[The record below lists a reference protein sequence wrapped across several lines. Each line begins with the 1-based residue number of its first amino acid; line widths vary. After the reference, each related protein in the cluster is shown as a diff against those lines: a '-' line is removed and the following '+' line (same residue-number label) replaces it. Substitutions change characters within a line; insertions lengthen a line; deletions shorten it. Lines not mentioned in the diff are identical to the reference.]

1 MPIDRRDLML
11 GSFGAGLAM
20 SAGAGAASAAE
31 TADAPAPQSTFDIVP
46 AGGELDQSATIQLAI
61 QKAASSGS
69 VLTLPAGIY
78 AVGGLDLPSGTAIQ
92 GVPGRTVL
100 KLSGADFILKA
111 DGADNVS
118 LDGLILDGDDVP
130 ISQNAALL
138 QGNQTRHLQ
147 ITNCRI
153 FNSAE
158 NGIALQGCAGR
169 IAFCEIGK
177 IAKTGLFSNDA
188 GGMEIAHN
196 TIRDC
201 GDNGIQ
207 VWRSEPGDDG
217 TLVHANR
224 IQRIEAK
231 SGGSGQYGNGI
242 NVFRAG
248 AVVVSNNRISDC
260 SYSAVRDNSG
270 KNCQIVG
277 NSCSR
282 LGETA
287 IFVEF
292 AFDGAVIANNVIDTA
307 ASGISVTN
315 FNEGGHLATVQGNL
329 IRNLFFRKDNGGGGI
344 GIAAEADCAITG
356 NVIERSPGYGLFL
369 GWHKYLRDVTA
380 TGNLIRNCHI
390 GIGVSID
397 GEAGFA
403 LITDNMISG
412 SKNGAIRAMNGPKP
426 VGPDL
431 ATSSAESFRNLA
443 VYSNVGI

>member
-1 MPIDRRDLML
+1 MPIDRRNLML
-11 GSFGAGLAM
+11 GSFGAGLAL
-20 SAGAGAASAAE
+20 SASSAAAAE
-31 TADAPAPQSTFDIVP
+31 TSDAPLPQSSFDVVP
-46 AGGELDQSATIQLAI
+46 AGGELDQSATLQLAI
-61 QKAASSGS
+61 QNAASSGT
-69 VLTLPAGIY
+69 VLTLPAGVY

-100 KLSGADFILKA
+100 KLSGADFIFKANGA
-111 DGADNVS
+111 DGVS
-118 LDGLILDGDDVP
+118 LDGLILDGDGQP
-130 ISQNAALL
+130 LSQDAALL
-138 QGNQTRHLQ
+138 QANQTRHLQ
-147 ITNCRI
+147 ITNCRVL
-153 FNSAE
+153 NSAE

-169 IAFCEIGK
+169 VAHCEIGK

-188 GGMEIAHN
+188 AGMEIAHN
-196 TIRDC
+196 TVRDC

-217 TLVHANR
+217 TLIHANR
-224 IQRIEAK
+224 IQRIEAR

-260 SYSAVRDNSG
+260 TYSAVRDNSG
-270 KNCQIVG
+270 KNCQILG

-307 ASGISVTN
+307 ATGVSVTN

-369 GWHKYLRDVTA
+369 GWYKYLRDISA

-390 GIGVSID
+390 GIGVSTD
-397 GEAGFA
+397 GEAGYA

-412 SKNGAIRAMNGPKP
+412 SKDGAIRAMNGPKP

-431 ATSSAESFRNLA
+431 SASSAESFRNLA

>member
-1 MPIDRRDLML
+1 MPLDRRDLML
-11 GSFGAGLAM
+11 GGFGAGLAL
-20 SAGAGAASAAE
+20 SASAA
-31 TADAPAPQSTFDIVP
+31 TAADTSDAPAPQSTFDIVP
-46 AGGELDQSATIQLAI
+46 AGGELDQSATLQVAI
-61 QKAASSGS
+61 QNAASSGT

-78 AVGGLDLPSGTAIQ
+78 AVGGLDLPSGIAIQ

-111 DGADNVS
+111 NGADGVS
-118 LDGLILDGDDVP
+118 LNGLILDGDDQP
-130 ISQNAALL
+130 LPQDAALFEAKE
-138 QGNQTRHLQ
+138 TRHLE
-147 ITNCRI
+147 IANCRV

-158 NGIALQGCAGR
+158 NGIALQACGGR

-188 GGMEIAHN
+188 VGLEIAHN
-196 TIRDC
+196 TVRDC

-217 TLVHANR
+217 TLIHANR

-242 NVFRAG
+242 NIFRAG
-248 AVVVSNNRISDC
+248 AVVVSNNRIADC
-260 SYSAVRDNSG
+260 AYSAVRDNTG
-270 KNCQIVG
+270 KNCQILG

-307 ASGISVTN
+307 SSGISVTN
-315 FNEGGHLATVQGNL
+315 FNKGGHLAVVQGNL
-329 IRNLFFRKDNGGGGI
+329 VRNLFFRKGTGSGGI
-344 GIAAEADCAITG
+344 GIAAEADCSVTG
-356 NVIERSPGYGLFL
+356 NVVERSPGYGLFF
-369 GWHKYLRDVTA
+369 GWYSYLRDIAA

-390 GIGVSID
+390 GIGVSAD

-412 SKNGAIRAMNGPKP
+412 SKDGAIRAMNGPKP
-426 VGPDL
+426 IGPDL
-431 ATSSAESFRNLA
+431 AASSAESFRNLA

>member
-1 MPIDRRDLML
+1 MPIDRRNLML
-11 GSFGAGLAM
+11 GSFGAGLAL
-20 SAGAGAASAAE
+20 SASSAAAAE
-31 TADAPAPQSTFDIVP
+31 TSDAPLPQSSFDVVP
-46 AGGELDQSATIQLAI
+46 AGGELDQSATLQLAI
-61 QKAASSGS
+61 QNAASSGT

-78 AVGGLDLPSGTAIQ
+78 AVGGIDLPSGTAIQ

-111 DGADNVS
+111 NGADGVT
-118 LDGLILDGDDVP
+118 LDGLILDGDGQPLFQD
-130 ISQNAALL
+130 AALL
-138 QGNQTRHLQ
+138 QANQTRHLQ

-153 FNSAE
+153 LNSAE

-169 IAFCEIGK
+169 VAFCEIGK

-188 GGMEIAHN
+188 VGMEIAHN
-196 TIRDC
+196 TVRDC

-217 TLVHANR
+217 TLIHANR
-224 IQRIEAK
+224 IQRIEAR

-260 SYSAVRDNSG
+260 TYSAVRDNSG
-270 KNCQIVG
+270 KNCQIIG

-307 ASGISVTN
+307 ATGVSVTN

-369 GWHKYLRDVTA
+369 GWYKYLRDISA

-390 GIGVSID
+390 GIGVSTD
-397 GEAGFA
+397 GEAGYA

-412 SKNGAIRAMNGPKP
+412 SKDGAIRAMNGPKP

-431 ATSSAESFRNLA
+431 SASSAESFRNLA

>member
-11 GSFGAGLAM
+11 GSFGAGLAL
-20 SAGAGAASAAE
+20 SAGAGSARAAD
-31 TADAPAPQSTFDIVP
+31 TADAAPAQSSFDIVP
-46 AGGELDQSATIQLAI
+46 AGGELDQSATLQIAI
-61 QKAASSGS
+61 QNAASSGT
-69 VLTLPAGIY
+69 VLMLPAGTY
-78 AVGGLDLPSGTAIQ
+78 AVGGLDLPSGVAIR

-100 KLSGADFILKA
+100 KLSNADFIVKA
-111 DGADNVS
+111 DGADGVS
-118 LDGLILDGDDVP
+118 LEGLILDGGDQPLPED
-130 ISQNAALL
+130 AALL
-138 QGNQTRHLQ
+138 QANQTRHLE
-147 ITNCRI
+147 IANCRI
-153 FNSAE
+153 FNSSE
-158 NGIALQGCAGR
+158 NGVALQGCAGR
-169 IAFCEIGK
+169 VTYCEIGK
-177 IAKTGLFSNDA
+177 IAKTALFSNDA
-188 GGMEIAHN
+188 TGLEIAHN

-248 AVVVSNNRISDC
+248 AVVVSNNRIADC
-260 SYSAVRDNSG
+260 AYSAVRDNSG
-270 KNCQIVG
+270 RNCQIVG

-292 AFDGAVIANNVIDTA
+292 SFDGAVIANNVIDTA
-307 ASGISVTN
+307 ATGISVTN

-329 IRNLFFRKDNGGGGI
+329 IRNLFFRKDKSSGGI
-344 GIAAEADCAITG
+344 GIAAEADCAISG
-356 NVIERSPGYGLFL
+356 NVIERAPGYGLFL
-369 GWHKYLRDVTA
+369 GWYKYLRDISA

-390 GIGVSID
+390 GIGVSAD

-412 SKNGAIRAMNGPKP
+412 AKDGAIRAMNGPKP

-431 ATSSAESFRNLA
+431 AESSAEAFRNLA